1 MRITIIL
8 ITFINLQYFQ
18 KLLLL
23 LPSSSKIFSQ
33 QLYQLLLQFNHFIF
47 SIIFYSNI
55 QIFFF
60 LLLLFPLLL
69 FSQEFQVHH
78 FLLLDHFQLINLLLS
93 INLNIDWKNI
103 WWNLSNIFIFI
114 SNSEILWSIVVQFE
128 DYFQQILQLIQII
141 QIKIKFHYK
150 YLEFGNKRMKLFC
163 ESLSSKIISKQL
175 VHSFKEQKSI
185 ISHNHLKI

>member
-1 MRITIIL
+1 MRKTIIL

-60 LLLLFPLLL
+60 LLLLFP
-69 FSQEFQVHH
+69 QEFQVHH
-78 FLLLDHFQLINLLLS
+78 FLLLDHFQLINFLLS

-114 SNSEILWSIVVQFE
+114 SNSEVLWKIVVQFE
-128 DYFQQILQLIQII
+128 DYSQQILQLIQII

-150 YLEFGNKRMKLFC
+150 YLEFGNKRMKLFWDFV
-163 ESLSSKIISKQL
+163 SKIVSKQL